1 MNPQTL
7 YIFQILVNSGVPPQ
21 QAWQQAQQMSAQ
33 VAGPGGGAGAGGA
46 QGLLG
51 QLMTLL
57 GAGGQLG
64 AEGQVFGQQEQAAQT
79 GLNPTAIAG
88 GINQLT
94 KPLSRQLINSVT
106 RATAPGIAGRGL
118 ATSPGMSQ
126 EITAE
131 ALAPYELQ
139 EQSLAQNAF
148 FQGQNQPFKVGSGVA
163 GQYPADIANMGY
175 LMSIIGSQA

>member
-21 QAWQQAQQMSAQ
+21 QAWTQAQQMAQ
-33 VAGPGGGAGAGGA
+33 QAAGPAGGA
-46 QGLLG
+46 PGGSGLIG

-57 GAGGQLG
+57 GAGAATGI
-64 AEGQVFGQQEQAAQT
+64 EGNVFGQQEQAAQT
-79 GLNPTAIAG
+79 GLNPSAIG
-88 GINQLT
+88 KGINQLT
-94 KPLSRQLINSVT
+94 KKLSPTLINAIT
-106 RATAPGIAGRGL
+106 RDTAPSIVGRGL

-131 ALAPYELQ
+131 ALAPYQLQ
-139 EQSLAQNAF
+139 EQQLGQQAF
-148 FQGQNQPFKVGSGVA
+148 VEGQNMPFKVGSGAAGGYPSDVA
-163 GQYPADIANMGY
+163 GLGY

>member
-21 QAWQQAQQMSAQ
+21 QAWTQAQQMAQ
-33 VAGPGGGAGAGGA
+33 QAAAPGGGTSGGS
-46 QGLLG
+46 GLIG

-79 GLNPTAIAG
+79 GLNPQAEAR

-94 KPLSRQLINSVT
+94 KKLSPTLINAIT
-106 RATAPGIAGRGL
+106 RDTAPSIAGRGL

-131 ALAPYELQ
+131 ALAPYQLQ
-139 EQSLAQNAF
+139 EQQLAQNQYQF
-148 FQGQNQPFKVGSGVA
+148 GQRQPFGVGSGAA
-163 GQYPADIANMGY
+163 GGYPADIANLGY